1 MEERSLAIS
10 HRLISHDKWFV
21 SVLYGIDH
29 PNGGDHTWLASYE
42 TMVEA
47 HKIELPWL
55 SPKRDNAEFQ
65 SWSNKR
71 LLECLTF

>member
-29 PNGGDHTWLASYE
+29 PNGGDHIWLANCE

-47 HKIELPWL
+47 HKIE
-55 SPKRDNAEFQ
+55 
-65 SWSNKR
+65 
-71 LLECLTF
+71 